1 MKTLLSSFLL
11 LVWATLCHAQAF
23 PQLDLRK
30 NLLKIDATADDPF
43 SYPADFAPKNI
54 SISEFG
60 WVTLDNLPEKVNQQR
75 SNNNVTITIFE
86 NRLFLAFRNSVT
98 HFASKSTKIYI
109 MSSLNGVDW
118 DFEAEIGNFT
128 DVREPQLFVMNNELN
143 FVYFKGG
150 SNPFQ
155 FKPSG
160 MLKLTRKAQALWSEP
175 VKFLD
180 KGEVPWEMKTRQ
192 GATYLTSYEGTHYSI
207 TKPSH
212 LNVMFKK
219 TLDGEVFTP
228 VDPSAKT
235 PTVYHG
241 GVSETGWEFD
251 HEGNVWAVTRNE
263 DGDESGFGS
272 QIMFA
277 PKENL
282 SKWQKLGPIDR
293 NCYMSPKMF
302 RVGKDMYLIGRK
314 QLGKKPFGRTDFSR
328 PMPVQRINNW
338 VNYSLS
344 PKGTGLYK
352 INKETHKIEFVMDL
366 PGHGDT
372 AFPSI
377 YRLNEKEFVIANYT
391 SDLNKPQRSW
401 LFGHLMPTHV
411 YLLKLK
417 FE

>member
-1 MKTLLSSFLL
+1 M
-11 LVWATLCHAQAF
+11 
-23 PQLDLRK
+23 
-30 NLLKIDATADDPF
+30 KIDPASDDPF
-43 SYPADFAPKNI
+43 SYSSDFTPKKI
-54 SISEFG
+54 SISEFS
-60 WVTLDNLPEKVNQQR
+60 WVTLDKLPEEVKQQR

-98 HFASKSTKIYI
+98 HFASKATKIYI
-109 MSSLNGVDW
+109 MSSLNGTDW

-128 DVREPQLFVMNNELN
+128 DVREPQLFVMNNALH

-155 FKPSG
+155 FKPTE
-160 MLKLTRKAQALWSEP
+160 MLKLTRHGLAQWSAP

-180 KGEVPWEMKTRQ
+180 QGEVPWEMKSRQ
-192 GATYLTSYEGTHYSI
+192 GATYLTSYLGTHYSI

-212 LNVMFKK
+212 IAVMFKK
-219 TLDGEVFTP
+219 SVDGAVFTP
-228 VDPSAKT
+228 VEASAST
-235 PTVYHG
+235 AAVYHG

-272 QIMFA
+272 QLMFA
-277 PKENL
+277 PKDNL
-282 SKWQKLGPIDR
+282 SKWQKMGPIDR

-302 RVGKDMYLIGRK
+302 RVGKEMYLIGRK
-314 QLGKKPFGRTDFSR
+314 QLGDKPFGRTDFSK
-328 PMPVQRINNW
+328 PVPVQRIKNW
-338 VNYSLS
+338 VGYSLS

-352 INKETHKIEFVMDL
+352 INKETHKIELVMDL

-377 YRLNEKEFVIANYT
+377 YRLNEKEFIVANYT
-391 SDLNKPQRSW
+391 SNLKKPKRSW
-401 LFGHLMPTHV
+401 LVGQLMPTEV